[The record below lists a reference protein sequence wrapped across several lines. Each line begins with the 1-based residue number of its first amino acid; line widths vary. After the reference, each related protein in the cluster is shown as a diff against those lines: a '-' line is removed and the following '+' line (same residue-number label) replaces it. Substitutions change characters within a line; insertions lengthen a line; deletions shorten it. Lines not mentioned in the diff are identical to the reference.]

1 MPPDRE
7 VLLRQGGSQP
17 TRPPR
22 PGVLR
27 AWYSICSRHQD
38 YEPNCRLC
46 NRGNWVFEPGA
57 KVSRLAL
64 KLAPN
69 LWRKWA
75 NR

>member
-1 MPPDRE
+1 MTENSRQ
-7 VLLRQGGSQP
+7 LLRQGIAQP

-27 AWYSICSRHQD
+27 AWYSLCSMHRE

-46 NRGNWVFEPGA
+46 NAGHWAFEPGA
-57 KVSRLAL
+57 RLGRL
-64 KLAPN
+64 TFKLAPN